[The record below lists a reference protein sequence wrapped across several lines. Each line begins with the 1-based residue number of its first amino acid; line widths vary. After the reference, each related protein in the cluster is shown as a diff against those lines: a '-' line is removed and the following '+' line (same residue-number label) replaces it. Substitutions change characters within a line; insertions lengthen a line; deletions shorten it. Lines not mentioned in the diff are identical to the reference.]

1 MSEEIK
7 KGLLGIVVDETTISH
22 VVPELSALTYR
33 GYTVQELC
41 DKCDFE
47 EVAYL
52 VLNGELPNKSQLKK
66 FIKQERSERKLSKQI
81 LNDIKKMP
89 RNAHPMDVIRTCV
102 SLMALED
109 KDTKDN
115 SPKANMRKAMR
126 IFSQAP
132 TAVAAFFRVRKGKKI
147 IRPNNKLSFA
157 ENFLNMMFGKVP
169 NKEIVRAFEIS
180 LILFSSSSSISV
192 LLLSSFLYGMTNIPV
207 SFCTILVISPSV

>member
-7 KGLLGIVVDETTISH
+7 KGLLGIVVDETTISQ

-52 VLNGELPNKSQLKK
+52 VLNGELPNRSQLKK

-81 LNDIKKMP
+81 LSDIKKMP

-126 IFSQAP
+126 IFAKTP
-132 TAVAAFFRVRKGKKI
+132 TAVAA
-147 IRPNNKLSFA
+147 L
-157 ENFLNMMFGKVP
+157 
-169 NKEIVRAFEIS
+169 S
-180 LILFSSSSSISV
+180 LIHI
-192 LLLSSFLYGMTNIPV
+192 
-207 SFCTILVISPSV
+207 